1 MNLLYGWLWV
11 LASVI
16 GNAEFWVILVNRS
29 HALAVHHRRL
39 KLMRRMHDLAVPGW
53 PLLLLWLTGTGPDSL
68 LRGGGL
74 WEQS

>member
-39 KLMRRMHDLAVPGW
+39 KLMRACTT
-53 PLLLLWLTGTGPDSL
+53 WLCRAGHCCCCG
-68 LRGGGL
+68 
-74 WEQS
+74 